1 MKKNSK
7 IYIAGHNGMVESGII
22 RNLKSKGYGDLVF
35 ISSQKYNLINQQIV
49 NDFFQKE
56 QPDYVIN
63 AAAKVGGILTVIMMP
78 FINSI
83 FSQII
88 SKKGL

>member
-7 IYIAGHNGMVESGII
+7 IYIAGHNGMVGSGII
-22 RNLKSKGYGDLVF
+22 RNLKSKGYGNLVF

>member
-7 IYIAGHNGMVESGII
+7 IYIAGHNGMVGSAII

>member
-1 MKKNSK
+1 MKKNRK
-7 IYIAGHNGMVESGII
+7 IYIAGHNGMVGSAIK
-22 RNLKSKGYGDLVF
+22 RNLKSKSYNNLVF
-35 ISSQKYNLINQQIV
+35 TPSSKYNLINQQIV

-83 FSQII
+83 LSQII
-88 SKKGL
+88 SKKYL